1 MSLNKDFQILLEE
14 MNVSD
19 LSNQII
25 SYPQETQDSLF
36 KYLSNFS
43 NTEKKAFLIAKNH
56 LGTSFNIIKSTGYND
71 WLKEKKS

>member
-71 WLKEKKS
+71 WLKKS